1 MKIIRNSYNIDYI
14 YFSKWAK
21 DTGKW
26 YVEMYLSKFCMP
38 QYKWKLLL
46 ITDGKQNLHL
56 NVTTGDNIH
65 AFLIKIIITTF
76 LRFLRFLRSKVKH

>member
-65 AFLIKIIITTF
+65 AFINKDNYYHFSSFSSFSSIE
-76 LRFLRFLRSKVKH
+76 S